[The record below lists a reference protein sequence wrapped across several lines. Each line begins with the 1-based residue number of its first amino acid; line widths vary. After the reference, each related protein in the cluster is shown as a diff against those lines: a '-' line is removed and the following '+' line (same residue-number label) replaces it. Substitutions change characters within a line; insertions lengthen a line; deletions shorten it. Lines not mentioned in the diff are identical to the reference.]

1 MGGITYKHFLT
12 YSIDTIIV
20 GTFSTGEAR
29 LLFSSA
35 QVDYLRYW
43 LHAMKLTKAI
53 IPLPYSDCLL
63 TESNLSTVSPVTYP
77 DGGSLRQA
85 IKVSACL
92 CTIKATYQR
101 LSDHREE

>member
-1 MGGITYKHFLT
+1 MGGITCSHSLHRIL
-12 YSIDTIIV
+12 SRVI

-63 TESNLSTVSPVTYP
+63 TESNLCTVSPATYP
-77 DGGSLRQA
+77 DGGSLKQA
-85 IKVSACL
+85 IKVSTA
-92 CTIKATYQR
+92 YVPPGN
-101 LSDHREE
+101 LSTVFRP